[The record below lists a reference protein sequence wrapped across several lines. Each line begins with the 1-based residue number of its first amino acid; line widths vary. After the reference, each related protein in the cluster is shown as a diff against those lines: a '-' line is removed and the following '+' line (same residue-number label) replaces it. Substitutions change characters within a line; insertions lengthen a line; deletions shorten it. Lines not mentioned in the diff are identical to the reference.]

1 MKEGL
6 RRAYVVRPISA
17 PAAKGVM
24 TMAVP
29 TTRKQVVGER
39 PRKGVVDRFSVA
51 LVALAATM
59 WASDV
64 YFRSHLVH
72 LTASQIVVA
81 EDFLITVFLVGFL
94 VRGWPEMKR
103 MSWRGWL
110 AVILIGVGPQ
120 AVATLLFTQ
129 SFKLAAQH
137 QLFAETYVLQQTQ
150 PLIAIVLAWIV
161 LGERRRVWFWPIVA
175 LAIVA
180 VYLVLFASDP
190 RAPLTALQHGEVEVG
205 LYALGAAAL
214 WASGTVLGRFVLGT
228 LSFRTTTALRFTIAL
243 PILVAIV
250 LAQSGSGAF
259 GQYRLG
265 DVIPFLGIALIPGLL
280 ALLLYYRALASTPAT
295 LATVA
300 EMAYPVA
307 ATIIATAPAFAVFG
321 QQIFFG
327 QRLYPAQA
335 VGTLL
340 LIAVI
345 ALLNWTKER
354 TPPVVVQEAAA

>member
-1 MKEGL
+1 
-6 RRAYVVRPISA
+6 
-17 PAAKGVM
+17 M

-29 TTRKQVVGER
+29 TTKKQTVADRVQG
-39 PRKGVVDRFSVA
+39 GLIDRFSVL
-51 LVALAATM
+51 LVALAATL

-72 LTASQIVVA
+72 LTASQIVVV
-81 EDFLITVFLVGFL
+81 EDALITLFLLGFL
-94 VRGWPEMKR
+94 VRGWPEMRR

-161 LGERRRVWFWPIVA
+161 LGERRRIWFWPLAVVA
-175 LAIVA
+175 IGA

-190 RAPLTALQHGEVEVG
+190 GAPVAALRHGEVEVG

-243 PILVAIV
+243 PILIV
-250 LAQSGSGAF
+250 VVLVQSGSAAF
-259 GQYRLG
+259 SQYRLN
-265 DVIPFLGIALIPGLL
+265 DVIPFLGIAVIPGLL

-295 LATVA
+295 LATIA

-307 ATIIATAPAFAVFG
+307 ATIIATAPVLIVFG
-321 QQIFFG
+321 QKIFFG

-335 VGTLL
+335 VGTLV

-345 ALLNWTKER
+345 AVLNWTKER
-354 TPPVVVQEAAA
+354 TPPVVVQDSAAA